1 MTEAGAL
8 RVVAALT
15 AASGAFQAV
24 APGLVLD
31 RVARDP
37 DALSRHLFRVVG
49 MFMVATSGTLRRAL
63 RAPEPDPGL
72 LAWTAVQKLASS
84 GLLGLG
90 VARKTFSPSVVP
102 VAAFDFGSGL
112 LCLAYRRSLTR

>member
-1 MTEAGAL
+1 MIEARGL

-15 AASGAFQAV
+15 AASGALQAV

-31 RVARDP
+31 RVARNPDP
-37 DALSRHLFRVVG
+37 LSHHLFRVVG
-49 MFMVATSGTLRRAL
+49 MFMVATSGTLVRAV
-63 RAPEPDPGL
+63 RTPEPDPGL
-72 LAWTAVQKLASS
+72 LAWTAAQKLASS

-90 VARKTFSPSVVP
+90 VARKAFSPMVLP

-112 LCLAYRRSLTR
+112 LCLAFRRSLTR

>member
-1 MTEAGAL
+1 MTETRAL

-24 APGLVLD
+24 APGVILD
-31 RVARDP
+31 RVAHQPDP
-37 DALSRHLFRVVG
+37 LSQHLFRTIG
-49 MFMVATSGTLRRAL
+49 MFMVATSGTLVRAL
-63 RAPEPDPGL
+63 RAPDPDPGL
-72 LAWTAVQKLASS
+72 LAWTAAQKLASS

-90 VARKTFSPSVVP
+90 VARKTFSPVVLP

-112 LCLAYRRSLTR
+112 LCLAFRRSLSR

>member
-1 MTEAGAL
+1 MTEGRAL

-15 AASGAFQAV
+15 AASGALQAL

-31 RVARDP
+31 RVARRP
-37 DALSRHLFRVVG
+37 DDLSRHLFRVVG
-49 MFMVATSGTLRRAL
+49 MFMVANSGTLVRAL
-63 RAPEPDPGL
+63 RAPDPDPGL
-72 LAWTAVQKLASS
+72 LAWTAAQKLASS

-90 VARKTFSPSVVP
+90 VARKTFSPTVLP

-112 LCLAYRRSLTR
+112 LCLAFRRTLTR

>member
-1 MTEAGAL
+1 MNEASAL

-15 AASGAFQAV
+15 AASGALQTV

-37 DALSRHLFRVVG
+37 DRLSRHLFRVVG
-49 MFMVATSGTLRRAL
+49 MFMVATSGALERAL

-72 LAWTAVQKLASS
+72 LAWTAAQKLASS
-84 GLLGLG
+84 GLLGIG
-90 VARKTFSPSVVP
+90 VARKTFSPMVLP

-112 LCLAYRRSLTR
+112 LCLAFRRSLTR